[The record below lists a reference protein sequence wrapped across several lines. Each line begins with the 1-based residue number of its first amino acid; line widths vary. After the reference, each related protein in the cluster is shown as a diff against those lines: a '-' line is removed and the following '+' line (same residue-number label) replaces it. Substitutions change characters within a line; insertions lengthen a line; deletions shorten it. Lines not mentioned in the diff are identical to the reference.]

1 MKSGEVANGYI
12 YATEQKITEKA
23 LQESSAKVFPPETVV
38 VAMYGATAGQVGIL
52 KIESSTNQAVCGILP
67 NKMFEPDFLYLYL
80 LSKHDYF
87 VFQSAGG
94 AQPNISQMLIRKTLV
109 PIVPIDE
116 QKRIVSEISIE
127 MSIVEQNK
135 RLIEIFQQKIKDKI
149 AEVWGA

>member
-1 MKSGEVANGYI
+1 M
-12 YATEQKITEKA
+12 
-23 LQESSAKVFPPETVV
+23 LAKNRHEH
-38 VAMYGATAGQVGIL
+38 
-52 KIESSTNQAVCGILP
+52 N
-67 NKMFEPDFLYLYL
+67 
-80 LSKHDYF
+80 YF
-87 VFQSAGG
+87 VSQSTGG

>member
-1 MKSGEVANGYI
+1 
-12 YATEQKITEKA
+12 
-23 LQESSAKVFPPETVV
+23 
-38 VAMYGATAGQVGIL
+38 
-52 KIESSTNQAVCGILP
+52 
-67 NKMFEPDFLYLYL
+67 
-80 LSKHDYF
+80 
-87 VFQSAGG
+87 
-94 AQPNISQMLIRKTLV
+94 MLIRKTLV

>member
-1 MKSGEVANGYI
+1 MPE
-12 YATEQKITEKA
+12 TITELA
-23 LQESSAKVFPPETVV
+23 LAETAVKIIPLNTV
-38 VAMYGATAGQVGIL
+38 IVAMYGATAGQVGIL

-87 VFQSAGG
+87 VSQSTGG